1 MRVRAESSSP
11 IKKRTLVLC
20 AFCFEDNTSPIG
32 LGKLQRKIDE
42 AVLQSVKE
50 IKGKKNKIAIRHG
63 FPKPFDKGVLIT
75 CCPKKEMQKFIN
87 IFNKII

>member
-42 AVLQSVKE
+42 AVLQSAKE
-50 IKGKKNKIAIRHG
+50 IKGKKNNIAIIHNNTNMSN
-63 FPKPFDKGVLIT
+63 FFVCIS
-75 CCPKKEMQKFIN
+75 KEC
-87 IFNKII
+87 